1 MLGSHLVMPP
11 RAGKKSSPAAV
22 KTSNRLLSIQG
33 LTVHFDTDDGVVQ
46 AVNDLDLELGQGEI
60 VGLVGESGSGKTV
73 TAQSI
78 LRLLPRPPAR
88 FVSGTVE
95 FDGADLLTLP
105 IEQLR
110 RLRGAAISMIFQE
123 PMTALSPLHRVGRQL
138 CEMLSFHTDLDP
150 AAAWQRGVEWLHKV
164 GLPEPEQRM
173 SFYPHQLSGGMR
185 QRVMIAMALMLKP
198 RLIIADEPSTA
209 LDVTVQA
216 QIFRLLL
223 SMKEAHT
230 SMLLI
235 THDLAVVWE
244 VCDRIYVMKNSRLVE
259 QGKVETIF
267 KAPAH
272 DYTRVLLRAAPR
284 LYDEPPPFLP
294 ECARTHGTFTPPQ
307 RAAPGNAPQPGRG
320 EGTRAN
326 TRQPLLRATN
336 LHVWFPIK
344 TGLFART
351 TGHVK
356 AVDAV
361 DLSLSAG
368 STVGL
373 VGESGS
379 GKTTLGR
386 ALIGLQAINDGSIV
400 FTGTDAPTGTEL
412 GGLSKRRLKPWRRH
426 LQMIFQDPYT
436 ALNPRMTA
444 QDLLTEGLQEHG
456 LLDLPKQDQAVQLLE
471 AVELSADMANRY
483 PFEFSGGERQRLNI
497 ARALSLEPKFIVC
510 DEAVSALDVSIQAQ
524 IIDLLR
530 RLQTRYGI
538 AYLFISHDLSVV
550 RQLSEQILVMYQGKI
565 VERGSTEEVILRPQ
579 HDYTRTLLDAV
590 PVPGDHRRRQ
600 RMRER
605 DREKDP
611 LIPP

>member
-1 MLGSHLVMPP
+1 MLST
-11 RAGKKSSPAAV
+11 RKSLPGWSEARVSTAE
-22 KTSNRLLSIQG
+22 TLLSVRD
-33 LTVHFDTDDGVVQ
+33 LTVHFDTDEGVVE
-46 AVNDLDLELGQGEI
+46 AVNNLDMEIRRGEI

-78 LRLLPRPPAR
+78 LRLTPRPPAR
-88 FVSGTVE
+88 FVSGTAS
-95 FDGADLLTLP
+95 FNGADLLTLP
-105 IEQLR
+105 IEALR
-110 RLRGAAISMIFQE
+110 RIRGARISMIFQE

-138 CEMLSFHTDLDP
+138 CEMLRFHTGLDQ
-150 AAAWQRGVEWLHKV
+150 AAAWKLGVEWLDKV

-173 SFYPHQLSGGMR
+173 SFYPHHLSGGMR

-198 RLIIADEPSTA
+198 DLIIADEPSTA

-216 QIFRLLL
+216 QIFRLLMR
-223 SMKEAHT
+223 MKEEDT

-259 QGKVETIF
+259 HGQIERVFG
-267 KAPAH
+267 APAH
-272 DYTRVLLRAAPR
+272 DYTRSLLQAVPR
-284 LYDEPPPFLP
+284 LYE
-294 ECARTHGTFTPPQ
+294 ENT
-307 RAAPGNAPQPGRG
+307 APSPLERDDRG
-320 EGTRAN
+320 KREDKPSLLEVAN
-326 TRQPLLRATN
+326 LR
-336 LHVWFPIK
+336 VWFPVK

-351 TGHVK
+351 TDHVK
-356 AVDAV
+356 AVDDV
-361 DLSLSAG
+361 DLSIAAG

-386 ALIGLQAINDGSIV
+386 ALIGLQTASAGSIH
-400 FTGTDAPTGTEL
+400 FADTQISGI
-412 GGLSKRRLKPWRRH
+412 SKRRMKPWRRH
-426 LQMIFQDPYT
+426 LQMIFQDPYSS
-436 ALNPRMTA
+436 LNPRMTVM
-444 QDLLTEGLQEHG
+444 DILTEGLQEHG
-456 LLDLPKQDQAVQLLE
+456 LLDMTKPDKAVQLLE
-471 AVELSADMANRY
+471 EVELRADMINRY
-483 PFEFSGGERQRLNI
+483 PFEFSGGERQRISI

-510 DEAVSALDVSIQAQ
+510 DEAVSALDVTIQAQ

-565 VERGSTEEVILRPQ
+565 VERGSTEAVIFHPR

-590 PVPGDHRRRQ
+590 PVPGDKERRQ
-600 RMRER
+600 RMRR
-605 DREKDP
+605 KID
-611 LIPP
+611 